1 MKLQRS
7 TYIISREDAA
17 SAPATLV
24 TEGLLIGSMPD
35 CELFLNHPSISRSHA
50 GIQRLDTHFYIFPL
64 SPTNATTLN
73 GTLVEDRRALASG
86 DVMQIG
92 PFVLTIERADEH
104 LEITVRLEVGLH
116 IGDTRNR
123 GSVEDLSS
131 ATKTDATA
139 EAAPP
144 EAAPPS
150 ASTGQSAG
158 RNATPEISEALGI
171 FWQKRQREAGKI
183 ARPSPLHPRGEKRLG
198 KSRYNWTPTTDL
210 APNSYGG
217 VFVWSAVLIT
227 LFALGAM
234 YFYADAFSPAPV
246 SNPHTRTEFAL
257 TPAVATVVNA
267 NSCTSCH
274 TLTTSMDT
282 ACASCHKTDIFQSDM
297 MRAHTEAGLSCAT
310 CHAEHQGADFRPRLA
325 SLNSCAQ
332 CHNDANKNTYNG
344 RSVSTAHNNVVGYPV
359 ENGEWTWEGLDAES
373 WQHKDAAVVEAA
385 KRASGESE
393 RDWRVKQ
400 FHALHMYRVR
410 RVDGIEGNSSG
421 EVSCSSCHKS
431 FQPIDVETPRTTCAA
446 CHNGKVDVPTGAT
459 LIAANQANCTSCHIQ
474 HSADKRHWNPG
485 MMTDQSNI
493 ARQTPTNADNA
504 VAAHVTP

>member
-7 TYIISREDAA
+7 TFIIHREDAA
-17 SAPATLV
+17 LDAVTLV
-24 TEGLLIGSMPD
+24 TEGLLIGSLPD

-92 PFVLTIERADEH
+92 PFLLTIERADEQ

-131 ATKTDATA
+131 ATKTGVTTA
-139 EAAPP
+139 AASPEVTPPDAAPTP
-144 EAAPPS
+144 AP
-150 ASTGQSAG
+150 
-158 RNATPEISEALGI
+158 EALGI
-171 FWQKRQREAGKI
+171 FWQKRKREAGKI

-198 KSRYNWTPTTDL
+198 KSLYNWTPTTDL

-217 VFVWSAVLIT
+217 IFVWSAALIT
-227 LFALGAM
+227 ILAVGAM

-246 SNPHTRTEFAL
+246 SDPHTRAEFAF
-257 TPAVATVVNA
+257 TPAVARDPNA

-282 ACASCHKTDIFQSDM
+282 ACASCHKTDIFQSNM
-297 MRAHTEAGLSCAT
+297 MRAHTEAGLSCAA

-325 SLNSCAQ
+325 SLNSCTQ

-344 RSVSTAHNNVVGYPV
+344 RRVFTAHDNVVGYPV
-359 ENGEWTWEGLDAES
+359 ENGEWTWEGLSPED

-385 KRASGESE
+385 KRAPGESE
-393 RDWRVKQ
+393 RNWRVKQ

-410 RVDGIEGNSSG
+410 SVEGGGGNERG

-431 FQPIDVETPRTTCAA
+431 FQPIDLETPRTTCAA

-459 LIAANQANCTSCHIQ
+459 LIPANQANCTSCHVQ

-485 MMTDQSNI
+485 MMSDQSNI
-493 ARQTPTNADNA
+493 ARQTPAGTTA
-504 VAAHVTP
+504 VAAHTAP

>member
-7 TYIISREDAA
+7 TYIIRREDVAVD
-17 SAPATLV
+17 PVTLV
-24 TEGLLIGSMPD
+24 TEGLLIGSLPD
-35 CELFLNHPSISRSHA
+35 CEVFLNHPSISRSHA

-92 PFVLTIERADEH
+92 PFLLTVERADEH
-104 LEITVRLEVGLH
+104 LEIAVRLEVGLH
-116 IGDTRNR
+116 IGDTRDR

-131 ATKTDATA
+131 STKTDAPSD
-139 EAAPP
+139 AAAIPP
-144 EAAPPS
+144 PP
-150 ASTGQSAG
+150 AQTEPNAGQ
-158 RNATPEISEALGI
+158 NATPETSEALGI
-171 FWQKRQREAGKI
+171 FWQKRKREAGKI

-198 KSRYNWTPTTDL
+198 KSLYNWTPTTDL
-210 APNSYGG
+210 APMSYGG
-217 VFVWSAVLIT
+217 VFAWAAILIT
-227 LFALGAM
+227 VFAVGAI

-246 SNPHTRTEFAL
+246 SNPHTRTEFAF
-257 TPAVATVVNA
+257 TPAVASVTNA
-267 NSCTSCH
+267 DSCTSCH

-282 ACASCHKTDIFQSDM
+282 ACASCHKTEIFQSNTM
-297 MRAHTEAGLSCAT
+297 TAHTEAGLSCAA
-310 CHAEHQGADFRPRLA
+310 CHNEHQGADFRPRLA
-325 SLNSCAQ
+325 SLNSCTQ

-344 RSVSTAHNNVVGYPV
+344 RKVFTAHNNVVGYPV
-359 ENGEWTWEGLDAES
+359 ENGEWTWEGLDTDA
-373 WQHKDAAVVEAA
+373 WQHKDATVKEAA
-385 KRASGESE
+385 KRVPEESE
-393 RDWRVKQ
+393 RQWRVKQ

-446 CHNGKVDVPTGAT
+446 CHNGKMDVATGAK
-459 LIAANQANCTSCHIQ
+459 LIADNQANCTSCHVQ

-485 MMTDQSNI
+485 MMSDQSNI